1 MAIRVALADDS
12 YLVREGIEQLLR
24 EISEVELVG
33 SCTDL
38 ASLETCIQ
46 ELDPDVVLTDIRMPP
61 GQSDEGIQLAYR
73 LRESH
78 PETGVVVLSQYAE
91 PGYVL
96 NLFESGS
103 ERRGYLLKE
112 RVRDKQQLLEAIQAV
127 REGGSVVDPKIV
139 EILVQSRVRAERSPL
154 RELTPREVEVLAA
167 IAQGQSNTAIADD
180 LVLTKRAVEK
190 HINAIFLKLGLT
202 HSSDGDNVSKRVTA
216 ALMYLADRELY

>member
-12 YLVREGIEQLLR
+12 YLVREGIEQMLS
-24 EISEVELVG
+24 EISEVEIVG
-33 SCTDL
+33 SCDDL
-38 ASLETCIQ
+38 ESLQACIDDLQ
-46 ELDPDVVLTDIRMPP
+46 PEVVLTDIRMPP
-61 GQSDEGIQLAYR
+61 GQADEGIQLARR

-96 NLFESGS
+96 RLFEEGS
-103 ERRGYLLKE
+103 DRRGYLLKE
-112 RVRDKQQLLEAIQAV
+112 RVRDRRQLVEAIQAV
-127 REGGSVVDPKIV
+127 RDGGSVVDPKIV
-139 EILVQSRVRAERSPL
+139 EILVESRVRVERSPL

-167 IAQGQSNTAIADD
+167 IAQGQSNTAIAED

-202 HSSDGDNVSKRVTA
+202 HSSNGENVSKRVTA